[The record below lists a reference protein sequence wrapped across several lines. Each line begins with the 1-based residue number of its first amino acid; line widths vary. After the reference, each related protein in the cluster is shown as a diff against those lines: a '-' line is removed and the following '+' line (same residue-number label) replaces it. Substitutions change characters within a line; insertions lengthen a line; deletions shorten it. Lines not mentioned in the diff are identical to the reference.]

1 MIFFAVS
8 LTVLLT
14 VYKKQFKETI
24 MNNDIALKNESSLT
38 AVSCIEA
45 FLENNFMAM
54 LNKSVADANETKHSM
69 ESICR
74 MFCTSKKRAKMSK
87 HRLNKIEHWTNE
99 LTKRQAEMGRVRN
112 SVWEIV
118 ENPKSTKYDIKR
130 AINSVIRSA
139 DHLLTGVDAA
149 KNTYK

>member
-1 MIFFAVS
+1 
-8 LTVLLT
+8 
-14 VYKKQFKETI
+14 
-24 MNNDIALKNESSLT
+24 MNNESSLT

-69 ESICR
+69 ESISR
-74 MFCTSKKRAKMSK
+74 MFRRSKKRAKMSK
-87 HRLNKIEHWTNE
+87 HRLNKIEYWTNE
-99 LTKRQAEMGRVRN
+99 LTKRQAEMGRMRN

-118 ENPKSTKYDIKR
+118 ENPKSTKHDIKC
-130 AINSVIRSA
+130 AINSVICSA
-139 DHLLTGVDAA
+139 EHLLTGVNSA